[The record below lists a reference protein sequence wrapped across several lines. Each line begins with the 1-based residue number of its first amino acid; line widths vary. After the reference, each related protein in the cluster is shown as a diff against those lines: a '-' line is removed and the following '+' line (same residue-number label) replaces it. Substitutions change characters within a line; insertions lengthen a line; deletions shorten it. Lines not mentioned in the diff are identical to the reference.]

1 MTKKFPKKKE
11 YVEEVNILL
20 DQYIFYDKKINNQLK
35 TYLHLSKKYKKI
47 EKRELGTMVQKTAT
61 LAPP

>member
-35 TYLHLSKKYKKI
+35 TYLRLSKKYKKI
-47 EKRELGTMVQKTAT
+47 EKGELGTMVQKTAN